1 MVHTLK
7 EFDEVGTLAHSKLEG
22 YAKVKAE
29 NTDITSI
36 LGYADNPTAFLTS
49 VNEVIDALLKMQKVC
64 LADKEI
70 TSPSLISYTTYN
82 SSNSFD
88 FSLRAS
94 KNVGIKYKK
103 VHTIS
108 INEDMVYNLANAIA
122 DVTTDIIG
130 YKYAE
135 ENLGVLNDIVAK
147 ACEDVGCNYT
157 VSFTSLTDVKY
168 FVADIDDN
176 HLTVA
181 VPVENAIDMS
191 NIPLIYDQKDE
202 FSRLVAKQAYDNLVF
217 DLKLNQ
223 TVVQFMKANDQ
234 LIVALTGGKTKVSA
248 SNLLRGTYHKKA
260 RYVKEGAVGYV
271 STDSW
276 FALLRN
282 DGDGKFSVVLSPF
295 DKKSLLLVDLDPT
308 EALDE

>member
-1 MVHTLK
+1 MVHTVE
-7 EFDEVGTLAHSKLEG
+7 EFNEVGTLAHKELEG
-22 YAKVKAE
+22 YAKVKTE
-29 NTDITSI
+29 NTDVASI
-36 LGYADNPTAFLTS
+36 VESANNPSSFLTS
-49 VNEVIDALLKMQKVC
+49 VNEVVDALLKMQKVC
-64 LADKEI
+64 LADMEI
-70 TSPSLISYTTYN
+70 ASPSLISYTTYN
-82 SSNSFD
+82 SSKSFD
-88 FSLRAS
+88 LSLRAS

-103 VHTIS
+103 VHSIA
-108 INEDMVYNLANAIA
+108 INEDMIYSLANAVA
-122 DVTTDIIG
+122 DVTTEIIG

-147 ACEDVGCNYT
+147 ACEDADCDYT
-157 VSFTSLTDVKY
+157 VSFTSLADVKY
-168 FVADIDDN
+168 FVADIDDK

-202 FSRLVAKQAYDNLVF
+202 FSILVAKQAYSSLVF

-223 TVVQFMKANDQ
+223 TVVQFMKANNQ
-234 LIVALTGGKTKVSA
+234 LIVTLTGGKTKVSA

-282 DGDGKFSVVLSPF
+282 DGADGFSVVLSPF
-295 DKKSLLLVDLDPT
+295 DKKSLLLVDIDPT